1 MLFSVSEQH
10 DSPGDCESPEP
21 GESTPPVDEFD
32 ELAEFGV
39 KVIPT
44 PAERA
49 ATAARIEA
57 LDSLDLAF
65 TLPDNIA
72 DPNLRQLYEI
82 LVVRMRRE
90 SAHLPMNTV
99 QQLLIERIAYN
110 YIVMRSKEAAR
121 SPQQGGFQ
129 HATQQKEY
137 NTFWL
142 SMTQEFNKQL
152 KTVDSDFRAQIMKAM
167 AAAVADVLRD
177 IDDPILQ
184 SRLRMR
190 IADAL
195 EREGL

>member
-1 MLFSVSEQH
+1 VSAEDQ
-10 DSPGDCESPEP
+10 SPEQP
-21 GESTPPVDEFD
+21 FHEDDLAEYGVRSRPPVPHQV
-32 ELAEFGV
+32 AN
-39 KVIPT
+39 
-44 PAERA
+44 A
-49 ATAARIEA
+49 AIEP

-65 TLPDNIA
+65 TLPDNIT
-72 DPNLRQLYEI
+72 DENLRKLYEI

-110 YIVMRSKEAAR
+110 YIVMRYKEAAV
-121 SPQQGGFQ
+121 SPENGGFQ

-152 KTVDSDFRAQIMKAM
+152 KTVDVDFRAQVMKAM
-167 AAAVADVLRD
+167 AVAVADVLRE
-177 IDDPILQ
+177 IEDPILQ
-184 SRLRMR
+184 SRLRMK
-190 IADAL
+190 IADSL